1 MISSSPLIRLGHF
14 AYTATLLL
22 HTQSSVGLTLANSSS
37 LSFSTLSKM
46 NKSQLIATIKR
57 LELEK
62 KSRHLPPPKTL
73 RAKAGRLV
81 KEHGD
86 VMCSVC
92 EHVVRTSRGF
102 IAHTQRKGQTKCRRA
117 NAVRKE
123 NGTVPTKD

>member
-1 MISSSPLIRLGHF
+1 
-14 AYTATLLL
+14 
-22 HTQSSVGLTLANSSS
+22 
-37 LSFSTLSKM
+37 M

-117 NAVRKE
+117 NAV
-123 NGTVPTKD
+123 PPD